1 MWNLPHYSTWH
12 SFWVLTNWWPHYS
25 TFPMTTEKK
34 FLRIKKKRS
43 FWTCNEWERLKNIFE
58 GIAICKGKRRRTKGV
73 YRAMGFK
80 KRLQS
85 RSYVDLNL
93 SAKLIRLASCF
104 RFQAN
109 LCSEDILSKLSLF
122 SLILDCFSYFY

>member
-1 MWNLPHYSTWH
+1 
-12 SFWVLTNWWPHYS
+12 
-25 TFPMTTEKK
+25 MTTEKK
-34 FLRIKKKRS
+34 FLRREVSEHAMNDLRLIHKLIKQ
-43 FWTCNEWERLKNIFE
+43 RLKKIFE
-58 GIAICKGKRRRTKGV
+58 GIAICKGKRRRTGV
-73 YRAMGFK
+73 CRAMGFK

-109 LCSEDILSKLSLF
+109 LCSEAILSKLSLF
-122 SLILDCFSYFY
+122 SLILDCFSCLD